1 MRIFIAL
8 VLALA
13 TSSHA
18 DERAEKSMKRFVP
31 QWQATCQIP
40 GHTFRISFKS
50 QGGDPT
56 EDDMVASIQWDA
68 GPATSLSLQPALF
81 VAGRLDAKVSTQCD
95 NITSVLLQSGNLLVL
110 LRRDD
115 RPSEDRLL
123 AVLVEGETG
132 KPLDVIPDIGIEG
145 KGANLMENRL
155 GLRIRASR
163 KWRQISPQQEPI
175 PLEEWVNVKEG
186 NGKLNLRWE
195 ASPP

>member
-13 TSSHA
+13 VSAHA
-18 DERAEKSMKRFVP
+18 DERAEKFMKRFVP
-31 QWQATCQIP
+31 QWQASCQIP
-40 GHTFRISFKS
+40 GHAFRLSFKS
-50 QGGDPT
+50 EGGDPT
-56 EDDMVASIQWDA
+56 EDDMVASIQWD
-68 GPATSLSLQPALF
+68 GDPATSLSLKPALF
-81 VAGRLDAKVSTQCD
+81 VAGRLNANVSTQCD

-115 RPSEDRLL
+115 RPSVDRLL
-123 AVLVEGETG
+123 AVLIEGKTG

-145 KGANLMENRL
+145 KGANLMKNRL

-163 KWRQISPQQEPI
+163 KWRQISPEQEPI

-186 NGKLNLRWE
+186 SGKLNIRWE
-195 ASPP
+195 TSPR